1 MAKRRNRNGDSDIVR
16 DEAGIVVGRHTE
28 HPYADLLKQ
37 IPMGGANM
45 PGMDLPAEMR
55 HLIAIH
61 IWDNL
66 RCSGPRDPLYV
77 LREPTNV
84 PKGAGRRAASV
95 WVPVS
100 KLDDPAFAESDESVT
115 VADVRDWSPERLKAQ
130 KIAIAAE
137 ERRQKMVAQADPHI
151 QTPAQAGEGDTPTPG
166 GEGV

>member
-1 MAKRRNRNGDSDIVR
+1 MGKLHAESDIVR

-28 HPYADLLKQ
+28 HPYAPLLKQ

-45 PGMDLPAEMR
+45 PGMGLLPEMR
-55 HLIAIH
+55 QLIAIH

-77 LREPTNV
+77 LREPKNV
-84 PKGAGRRAASV
+84 PRGAGRDAASL

-100 KLDDPAFAESDESVT
+100 KLDDPAFVESDGSVT
-115 VADVRDWSPERLKAQ
+115 VADVRDWSPQRLKAQ

-137 ERRQKMVAQADPHI
+137 ERRQRMVAQADPHI
-151 QTPAQAGEGDTPTPG
+151 VTPAQAGEGDTPTPP
-166 GEGV
+166 GEGA